1 MGIGGGLES
10 HNLIHMVSLDGN
22 ACSSLSLSEFQIQQT
37 HSVVLSITRLFALG
51 TPGSNCS
58 CCFWF
63 CGPELL
69 RLFFTSFRFL
79 HEEVKPAF
87 FSHHGNCIS
96 KRKRSKHAGLDKHR
110 HYIDTVKKADRDVR
124 SWRRSFT
131 YCTLAGKRFGFLP
144 VVVFRSAVP
153 DSNTRLSER
162 EPQNYS

>member
-1 MGIGGGLES
+1 MSSYISWESGGLES

-110 HYIDTVKKADRDVR
+110 HYIDTVKKRTETFVLGGVL
-124 SWRRSFT
+124 SLTVHW
-131 YCTLAGKRFGFLP
+131 LASGLDSCP
-144 VVVFRSAVP
+144 SSCSVP
-153 DSNTRLSER
+153 QFPTRT
-162 EPQNYS
+162 PD